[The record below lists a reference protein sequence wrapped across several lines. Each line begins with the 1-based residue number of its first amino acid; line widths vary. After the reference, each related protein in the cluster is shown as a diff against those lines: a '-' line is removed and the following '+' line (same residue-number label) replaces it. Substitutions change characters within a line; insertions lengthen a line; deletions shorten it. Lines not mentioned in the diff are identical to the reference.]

1 MFALDGVGHGI
12 ARDAWTKADLSC
24 LDSVFPT
31 VSSAAWLSSLT
42 GLSVED
48 HGVPG
53 VVFTMPGE
61 THAENLYGYQKPF
74 TDVAPGNIFQDARE
88 LGYRPVA
95 ILGDLAGYR
104 CSWRDLLLTGAEV
117 RDGTPMFT
125 LPGTPY
131 SAPSLSEVDTQLRTS
146 IAEASAGGEGP
157 CLIWCF
163 VEIDSH
169 IHHYGND
176 TLVTEFLRGIE
187 RLALDLAAMGTV
199 VLAHSDH
206 GHTRTRHDQRL
217 QDQLD
222 TLGARHGFSMG
233 GAGRTRWLYP
243 TTNASGDLIELL
255 RTRLPGSVR
264 VVSSDTAFTP
274 GSVVRSRVGDILIV
288 AEGEEFLAPPGYEY
302 DHGSWTLAE
311 RRVPFARWGATDAA

>member
-1 MFALDGVGHGI
+1 VFALDGIGYEI
-12 ARDAWTKADLSC
+12 ARNAWTQAELSC

-42 GLSVED
+42 GLTVEE

-74 TDVAPGNIFQDARE
+74 TDVPPGNIFQDAID
-88 LGYRPVA
+88 LGYRSIAV
-95 ILGDLAGYR
+95 LGDLAGYR
-104 CSWRDLLLTGAEV
+104 CSWRDLLLTGADV
-117 RDGTPMFT
+117 RNGTPMFT
-125 LPGTPY
+125 VPDTPY
-131 SAPSLSEVDTQLRTS
+131 SIPSLSEVDIQLRAS
-146 IAEASAGGEGP
+146 IAEASASGEGP
-157 CLIWCF
+157 GLIRCF

-169 IHHYGND
+169 IHHHGND
-176 TLVTEFLRGIE
+176 SFVTEFLHKIE
-187 RLALDLAAMGTV
+187 HLALDLVAAGTV

-222 TLGARHGFSMG
+222 ELGAEHGFSMG

-243 TTNASGDLIELL
+243 AAHTSGELIELL
-255 RTRLPGSVR
+255 RSRLPGSVK
-264 VVSSDTAFTP
+264 VESSDIAFAP
-274 GSVVRSRVGDILIV
+274 GSIVRSRVGDILIT

-302 DHGSWTLAE
+302 DHGSWTVAE
-311 RRVPFARWGATDAA
+311 RKVPFARWGATDAA